1 MCVSCADAH
10 LRWSD
15 GAPGRIRTCD
25 TGFRRAV
32 LYPLSYEGGPG
43 GSLPWARYRSTELT
57 AQTQPLTLIRRPTFA
72 HTLTFGSG
80 GGGM

>member
-1 MCVSCADAH
+1 M
-10 LRWSD
+10 
-15 GAPGRIRTCD
+15 
-25 TGFRRAV
+25 